1 MHSPEEECDTAA
13 LEAFKRIVPNLLAT
27 KKDWTNEEAR
37 LNTMIGVNRVTIM
50 LKKGVL
56 GAGASHGSK
65 SKDYTAIGK
74 IVLT

>member
-1 MHSPEEECDTAA
+1 MHSPEEECDRAA

-27 KKDWTNEEAR
+27 KKDWNNEEAR

-65 SKDYTAIGK
+65 FDYNVTPAASF
-74 IVLT
+74 